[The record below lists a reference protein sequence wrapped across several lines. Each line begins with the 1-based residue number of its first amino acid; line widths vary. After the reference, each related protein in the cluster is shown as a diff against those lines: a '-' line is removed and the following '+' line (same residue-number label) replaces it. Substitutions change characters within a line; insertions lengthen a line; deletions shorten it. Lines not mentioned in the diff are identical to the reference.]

1 MVNISRRNV
10 LISTAFAGMTGLSGT
25 ASAAAAPCSA
35 AMPKK
40 WNYEADVV
48 IIGAG
53 AVGLPAAIGARD
65 AGLSVLVVDANY
77 DIGGHAITSG
87 GNVPLG
93 GGTSFQKKYGIKDS
107 PELVFKDLT
116 DWSIV
121 ESGGMPDYRYNDRA
135 VQHALAFNMAPA
147 FEFLLAN
154 GVPFVDQAPDNS
166 GARNSVLLVSAFLE
180 MRMPGWKMIFSYSM
194 LSCMYCSMPC
204 SLPGRISAMVPSV
217 TT

>member
-87 GNVPLG
+87 RQCAVGRRH
-93 GGTSFQKKYGIKDS
+93 FF
-107 PELVFKDLT
+107 PEKV
-116 DWSIV
+116 
-121 ESGGMPDYRYNDRA
+121 RY
-135 VQHALAFNMAPA
+135 
-147 FEFLLAN
+147 
-154 GVPFVDQAPDNS
+154 
-166 GARNSVLLVSAFLE
+166 
-180 MRMPGWKMIFSYSM
+180 
-194 LSCMYCSMPC
+194 
-204 SLPGRISAMVPSV
+204 
-217 TT
+217 